1 MNVSQYRTQ
10 LLLDEDRYS
19 WLKQM
24 AMEDNSSIAE
34 IVRRS
39 IDEVRSKRQK
49 LEFNRKQK
57 ARQNLLKLAGSIK
70 GGPKDVSI
78 NHDKYLGEW
87 IYQHKVRSR
96 K

>member
-1 MNVSQYRTQ
+1 MNVTQYRTQ
-10 LLLDEDRYS
+10 LLLDQDRYS

-24 AMEDNSSIAE
+24 AIEENSSIAE
-34 IVRRS
+34 IVRNT
-39 IDEVRSKRQK
+39 IDEFRGKRRQQ
-49 LEFNRKQK
+49 ESSRKKK
-57 ARQNLLKLAGSIK
+57 AYQDLLRLAGSIS

-87 IYQHKVRSR
+87 IYQHKVRGR